1 MKNKKTLISAIAAA
15 SVLSV
20 ATSVSAFASNQ
31 AAKNEKKQ
39 AENTTAVEETVVEE
53 AAEAEEI
60 VDETAIIENEK
71 PDLPAPP
78 EGELP
83 APELVEK
90 PEEAPAPE
98 IKDEDAVEA
107 PAEEIAKP
115 AKPIGV
121 KDIKDMIAKSFDFDN
136 ADFKDDDAKKDW
148 FDFCNNEIKFDDKK
162 PAELV
167 KPEDAEA
174 PAKPAVEPPVKPE
187 APVIDENAEKPEPPA
202 PPVIDENAPAP
213 EAPKAPEPPV
223 APEKPEIKPH
233 EHVAPHHGPHKDIE
247 NTQTDEAAETAE
259 ETVEEN

>member
-39 AENTTAVEETVVEE
+39 AENTTAVEETVIEETTDAAEIVEE
-53 AAEAEEI
+53 TTAAE
-60 VDETAIIENEK
+60 TEK
-71 PDLPAPP
+71 PELPAPT
-78 EGELP
+78 EEELP
-83 APELVEK
+83 APEVKDEDS
-90 PEEAPAPE
+90 EEAPAPE
-98 IKDEDAVEA
+98 VKDEDEAEA

-115 AKPIGV
+115 VKPIGV
-121 KDIKDMIAKSFDFDN
+121 KEIKDMIVKSFDFDN
-136 ADFKDDDAKKDW
+136 SDFKDDDAKKDW
-148 FDFCNNEIKFDDKK
+148 FDFCTNGIKFDDKK

-174 PAKPAVEPPVKPE
+174 PAKPEAEPPVKPE
-187 APVIDENAEKPEPPA
+187 APVVDENAEKPEPPT
-202 PPVIDENAPAP
+202 PPVKDENAPAP
-213 EAPKAPEPPV
+213 EAPA

-233 EHVAPHHGPHKDIE
+233 EHKAPHHGPHKDIE
-247 NTQTDEAAETAE
+247 NTQVEDTTEAAE